1 MINILLNEWKGLF
14 RNHLFL
20 VLIAIFTFALLLTT
34 YLGIVQNTKQI
45 EAQNNAQ
52 QHIRKQWD
60 EMDPTNPHRAAHFGS
75 YAFKPIS
82 ILNSLDE
89 GINSVTGNVLRLEGH
104 TQNNAMFSES
114 SQSLLMSRF
123 GKLKPSLLFQFI
135 IPLFLI
141 FLSFNSYVKERES
154 GRLKL
159 LLVQG
164 ASIEN
169 VVFSKV
175 LSIWLIGL
183 IMLLFSICIQFIF
196 NSGYLEIDTIIRLLF
211 FVFSYSLYYLILVQL
226 TILISLKLKSA
237 TGALSLTMV
246 IWVLWTIFLPKII
259 GNSVEK
265 LSPLPSR
272 VTFQKAMDLDRSKG
286 IDGHNPSA
294 DREEELIKET
304 LTKYNV
310 NNLEE
315 LPVNFTGILMQA
327 DEEYGN
333 KVWDKHFGDLYTQ
346 LQSQK
351 MYYQLSGLFNP
362 FISVQNLSMSTSG
375 TDMFHH
381 LNFLKQ
387 AENYRRFF
395 IKKLNNEYAFGGAK
409 TGDRDW
415 KADSD
420 FFQSVKDFSY
430 QFPTFISFLRKY
442 IVDIF
447 ALFIWFFV
455 LLLSIRILSKK
466 NPIL

>member
-1 MINILLNEWKGLF
+1 MISILLNEWKGFF
-14 RNHLFL
+14 RNRLFL
-20 VLIAIFTFALLLTT
+20 LLVTIFTFALLLTT

-45 EAQNNAQ
+45 EAQNKAQ
-52 QHIRKQWD
+52 EHIRKQWD

-75 YAFKPIS
+75 YAFKPIN

-104 TQNNAMFSES
+104 TQNNAMFSEA
-114 SQSLLMSRF
+114 SQSLIMSKF

-164 ASIEN
+164 ASMKN

-175 LSIWLIGL
+175 LSIWFLGVL
-183 IMLLFSICIQFIF
+183 LLLFSICIQFIF
-196 NSGYLEIDTIIRLLF
+196 NSNELLLDILIRLM
-211 FVFSYSLYYLILVQL
+211 VFIVAYSLYYLILVLL
-226 TILISLKLKSA
+226 TIFISLALRNA
-237 TGALSLTMV
+237 TGALSLTV
-246 IWVLWTIFLPKII
+246 VLWVLWTIFLPKII
-259 GNSVEK
+259 GNSVEQI
-265 LSPLPSR
+265 SPLPSR
-272 VTFQKAMDLDRSKG
+272 VAFQNAMDEDRSKG

-294 DREEELIKET
+294 ERENELIQET
-304 LTKYNV
+304 LAKYNV

-333 KVWDKHFGDLYTQ
+333 KVWDRHFGDLYTQ

-351 MYYQLSGLFNP
+351 MYYQLSGFINP
-362 FISVQNLSMSTSG
+362 FVSIQNLSMATSG

-381 LNFLKQ
+381 LDFLKQ
-387 AENYRRFF
+387 AEKYRRFF
-395 IKKLNNEYAFGGAK
+395 IKKLNDEYAFGGAK
-409 TGDRDW
+409 TGDRGW
-415 KADSD
+415 KADTE

-430 QFPTFISFLRKY
+430 QFPLFITFLSKY
-442 IVDIF
+442 ILDIL
-447 ALFIWFFV
+447 ALVMWVFI
-455 LLLSIRILSKK
+455 LTLSIIFSAKK
-466 NPIL
+466 NPVL

>member
-1 MINILLNEWKGLF
+1 MINILLNEWKGFF
-14 RNHLFL
+14 RNRLFL
-20 VLIAIFTFALLLTT
+20 ILIAIFTFALLLTT

-45 EAQNNAQ
+45 EAQKNAQ
-52 QHIRKQWD
+52 EHIRKQWD

-75 YAFKPIS
+75 YAFKPIN

-104 TQNNAMFSES
+104 TQNNAMFSEA
-114 SQSLLMSRF
+114 SQSLLMSKF

-141 FLSFNSYVKERES
+141 FLSFNSYIQERES

-164 ASIEN
+164 ASMEY

-196 NSGYLEIDTIIRLLF
+196 NSNFIEFDMIIRLLF
-211 FVFSYSLYYLILVQL
+211 FVFSYSFYYLIIVLL
-226 TILISLKLKSA
+226 TIFISLALRSA

-246 IWVLWTIFLPKII
+246 VWVLWTIFLPKII

-265 LSPLPSR
+265 ISPLPSR
-272 VTFQKAMDLDRSKG
+272 VAFQNAMDSDRSKG

-294 DREEELIKET
+294 EREGELIKET
-304 LTKYNV
+304 LAKYNV

-351 MYYQLSGLFNP
+351 MYYQLSGFFNP
-362 FISVQNLSMSTSG
+362 FVSVQNLSMATSG

-381 LNFLKQ
+381 LDFLKQ

-409 TGDRDW
+409 TGDRGW
-415 KADSD
+415 KADTD

-430 QFPTFISFLRKY
+430 QFPSFISFLSKY

-447 ALFIWFFV
+447 LLFVWFF
-455 LLLSIRILSKK
+455 LLMLSTMFVSKK
-466 NPIL
+466 NTVL